1 MGRPKA
7 LILAEAGESWPA
19 RAARI
24 LHEGGCDDVVVVLGA
39 DAEEA
44 WALLPA
50 NDWLRSVTAGDYPSG
65 LSRSL
70 VRGLAAVSDHPAD
83 AVGLTLAD
91 LPTAVPGEFL
101 RLLGRE
107 PGAALPPAGTTTLR
121 RAVHAGVPGHPVV
134 IGRDHWASVAAE
146 ARGDRGAGPYLRR
159 HGAELVECGD
169 LSDGRDA
176 DSPDPPQTRL
186 L

>member
-7 LILAEAGESWPA
+7 LILAEAGESWSA

-39 DAEEA
+39 DAGQA
-44 WALLPA
+44 RALLPA
-50 NDWLRSVTAGDYPSG
+50 NDWLRSVTAGDYTSG

-70 VRGLAAVSDHPAD
+70 VRGLATITEHPAE
-83 AVGLTLAD
+83 AVVLTLAD
-91 LPTAVPGEFL
+91 LPTAVPGEVL
-101 RLLGRE
+101 RVLGLE
-107 PGAALPPAGTTTLR
+107 PGSALPTAGATTLR

-134 IGRDHWASVAAE
+134 IGRDHWASVATE
-146 ARGDRGAGPYLRR
+146 ARGDLGAGPFLRSR
-159 HGAELVECGD
+159 GVELVECGD

-176 DSPDPPQTRL
+176 DSPGPPQTGL